1 MLDINCLLNN
11 SQLKHELLELVEFY
25 AEDIIAD
32 DKSPVVNSVFRNLK
46 RDGFEIDAQ
55 TVGHLYRE
63 VFSDRIDVDNKYS
76 TENEIADFINEP
88 YIKLLSAQAE
98 NNKANGIGRNAP
110 AQAVASALANA
121 LKLTESVNP
130 TVQRIMQDRLLKAA
144 KRVTGFKGEKA
155 DTRLTS
161 EDIIREVLTIHERN
175 VFGKDAGVTN
185 IDGRPFAAM
194 ENAETLWREFKKEI
208 KEVADMLDGKGDVYN
223 ADKLRAYANILE
235 DASYQ
240 LMMSMPE
247 IQKVINDT
255 LKAAGYKKKAG
266 DKEIVDW
273 NKAIND
279 TKLDFRETF
288 KSVFRESGDYT
299 EKQLS
304 WIADEMD
311 REYTKVRSAKTAAA
325 LAQKNKGVA
334 SRKQKGMLQ
343 KFNDLYNMGIFSASN
358 QKALFKLLGIDSATT
373 EQVNNL
379 EKLGKVLSEH
389 SADGIDKWNETGIKT
404 LSREIENI
412 IERAEENKIKGLTF
426 ARAYGHYVQLSN
438 ALIVSNYF
446 NVTENAL
453 TGLNHLFMTYMTTQ
467 PKRAV
472 EMLKIFGHVASD
484 YAKGGVKYGE
494 EPVNTFNKIGS
505 AEERF
510 NAEQAKTVKEKIAA
524 TVALIP
530 RLVLGVADNAIKA
543 SMSYL
548 VGVDILRAE
557 IEKQGFSKSE
567 SNLIVTEILHGNRA
581 KIEAVAKSFEE
592 ELRASGVKVAKGKWK
607 RMADDMA
614 WANMETNGEFFKE
627 LWAKLQERGMLAGK
641 ELNLDETLI
650 KQIKGAAE
658 SAASKSLGH
667 MADNYVMWVVDKIAG
682 SVISGNLAESRQKR
696 GQGMVS
702 NTLMQ
707 GSYGQL
713 TAFRYGGMRWMFL
726 TYEKSGIGLLQTLI
740 TDVAFKRTRAF
751 NAKEYDNIDKL
762 IADAKEQ
769 KEKDELIAI
778 RGKQMAWYA
787 ARRQRLAR
795 NIIGTIEGYMG
806 ILFLTMLA
814 SGGGDDDEKRESML
828 EYAKDIMKDPRRRRW
843 AQKSLPP
850 RFYNYL
856 TSIAWVNKYGTV
868 ESIKAKDVVLPFK
881 DDLFETFLGIGKGVL
896 KEEGFRSLEPFQIF
910 KNNWNQSKTSRL
922 FESSSWGEAGE
933 AIAGAVFTPP
943 LKVIDMHSSTFL
955 PADTEKANKPKTL
968 LEGMYKGILTKRMW
982 KSYAGKRD
990 EGGERIW

>member
-88 YIKLLSAQAE
+88 YIRLLSAQAE

-311 REYTKVRSAKTAAA
+311 REYTKVRSAKT
-325 LAQKNKGVA
+325 V
-334 SRKQKGMLQ
+334 
-343 KFNDLYNMGIFSASN
+343 
-358 QKALFKLLGIDSATT
+358 
-373 EQVNNL
+373 
-379 EKLGKVLSEH
+379 
-389 SADGIDKWNETGIKT
+389 
-404 LSREIENI
+404 
-412 IERAEENKIKGLTF
+412 
-426 ARAYGHYVQLSN
+426 
-438 ALIVSNYF
+438 VS
-446 NVTENAL
+446 
-453 TGLNHLFMTYMTTQ
+453 
-467 PKRAV
+467 
-472 EMLKIFGHVASD
+472 
-484 YAKGGVKYGE
+484 
-494 EPVNTFNKIGS
+494 
-505 AEERF
+505 
-510 NAEQAKTVKEKIAA
+510 
-524 TVALIP
+524 
-530 RLVLGVADNAIKA
+530 
-543 SMSYL
+543 
-548 VGVDILRAE
+548 
-557 IEKQGFSKSE
+557 
-567 SNLIVTEILHGNRA
+567 
-581 KIEAVAKSFEE
+581 
-592 ELRASGVKVAKGKWK
+592 
-607 RMADDMA
+607 
-614 WANMETNGEFFKE
+614 
-627 LWAKLQERGMLAGK
+627 
-641 ELNLDETLI
+641 
-650 KQIKGAAE
+650 
-658 SAASKSLGH
+658 
-667 MADNYVMWVVDKIAG
+667 
-682 SVISGNLAESRQKR
+682 
-696 GQGMVS
+696 
-702 NTLMQ
+702 
-707 GSYGQL
+707 
-713 TAFRYGGMRWMFL
+713 
-726 TYEKSGIGLLQTLI
+726 
-740 TDVAFKRTRAF
+740 
-751 NAKEYDNIDKL
+751 
-762 IADAKEQ
+762 
-769 KEKDELIAI
+769 
-778 RGKQMAWYA
+778 
-787 ARRQRLAR
+787 
-795 NIIGTIEGYMG
+795 
-806 ILFLTMLA
+806 
-814 SGGGDDDEKRESML
+814 
-828 EYAKDIMKDPRRRRW
+828 
-843 AQKSLPP
+843 
-850 RFYNYL
+850 
-856 TSIAWVNKYGTV
+856 
-868 ESIKAKDVVLPFK
+868 
-881 DDLFETFLGIGKGVL
+881 
-896 KEEGFRSLEPFQIF
+896 
-910 KNNWNQSKTSRL
+910 
-922 FESSSWGEAGE
+922 
-933 AIAGAVFTPP
+933 
-943 LKVIDMHSSTFL
+943 
-955 PADTEKANKPKTL
+955 
-968 LEGMYKGILTKRMW
+968 
-982 KSYAGKRD
+982 
-990 EGGERIW
+990 